1 MNERVDGRGDADDRS
16 ADACPVCG
24 EHRLAIID
32 FPELPGGV
40 ASPVAELVG
49 GRGSDPSAPAI
60 GCLACG
66 AEWADVEAFR
76 KAVDEA
82 RAGRGVDEA
91 RAGREPEETAT
102 DAE

>member
-1 MNERVDGRGDADDRS
+1 VNEPVEHPGDTEEDRS

-40 ASPVAELVG
+40 ASPAAELVG
-49 GRGSDPSAPAI
+49 GRGSDPLAPSI

-76 KAVDEA
+76 RAADEA
-82 RAGRGVDEA
+82 GSGGE
-91 RAGREPEETAT
+91 GEETAT
-102 DAE
+102 GAG